1 MLFAQVDPES
11 GKNVFIMPRVARLNY
26 QVIFHIMGL
35 LLLCN
40 GGFMIFAAL
49 VSWYY
54 EEAVLMQIS
63 SAALITLFVGV
74 GFMYF
79 TRGHSKDIKK
89 REGYAVVSFGWI
101 FMTLSGT
108 LPYVLSESIPSFS
121 NAFFETMSGYT
132 TTGATIL
139 NDIESIPRG
148 ILFWRSLTHWIGG
161 MGIIVLAI
169 AILPLLGIGGMQLF
183 TAEASA
189 STADKMKPRITDVA
203 KRLWFI
209 YVGLTLVQTLLLKL
223 AGMGFFDAV
232 NHAMSTMSTG
242 GFSTRNASVAVWNH
256 LPMIQYIIIFFM
268 FLGGT
273 NFVLLYYG
281 FKGRFHKILQDEEF
295 KWYSLFVIGFSLIT
309 AIMIYY
315 KVDLGLS
322 SIEHPMVWGE
332 AESALRHALFQV
344 VGIITTTGFVSADYT
359 LWTPFLTVL
368 MFGLFFLG
376 GSAGSTAGGVKV
388 MRHVIMIKNGIIE
401 FKRALHPNAVL
412 PVRFN
417 GRGIKKEIAFN
428 VLGFFILYM
437 LSFIIGAVVLAFLG
451 LDLETSLGA
460 SATSLGNVGP
470 GFGALGPINNFD
482 GLPDA
487 AKWWC
492 SFLMLIGRLELFTV
506 LILLTPFFWRNR

>member
-1 MLFAQVDPES
+1 
-11 GKNVFIMPRVARLNY
+11 MPRVARLNY
-26 QVIFHIMGL
+26 QIIFHIMGL

-40 GGFMIFAAL
+40 GGFMFLSAI

-74 GFMYF
+74 GFMFF
-79 TRGHSKDIKK
+79 TRGHRKEIKK
-89 REGYAVVSFGWI
+89 REGYVVVTFGWL
-101 FMTLSGT
+101 FMTFSGA
-108 LPYVLSESIPSFS
+108 LPYVLSESIPSFT

-139 NDIESIPRG
+139 NDIESIPKG

-183 TAEASA
+183 SAEATGPTS
-189 STADKMKPRITDVA
+189 DKMKPRITDVA

-209 YVGLTLVQTLLLKL
+209 YVGLTLSQTLLLKL
-223 AGMGFFDAV
+223 AGMGLFDSV

-242 GFSTRNASVAVWNH
+242 GFSTKNASVAVWNGNP
-256 LPMIQYIIIFFM
+256 LIQYIIIFFM
-268 FLGGT
+268 FLGGM
-273 NFVLLYYG
+273 NFVLTYYG
-281 FKGRFHKILQDEEF
+281 FKGRFQKIFHDEEF
-295 KWYSLFVIGFSLIT
+295 KWYSLFTIGFTLVT
-309 AIMIYY
+309 ALMIYF
-315 KVDLGLS
+315 KADLGLS
-322 SIEHPMVWGE
+322 SIEHPMVLGE
-332 AESALRHALFQV
+332 AESAFRHSLFQV
-344 VGIITTTGFVSADYT
+344 VGIITTTGFITADYT

-368 MFGLFFLG
+368 FFGIFFLG

-412 PVRFN
+412 PVRYN
-417 GRGIKKEIAFN
+417 GRGIRKEIVFN

-437 LSFIIGAVVLAFLG
+437 LSFIIGAVGLALLG

-460 SATSLGNVGP
+460 SASSLGNIGP
-470 GFGALGPINNFD
+470 AFGFLGPINNFD
-482 GLPDA
+482 ALPEA
-487 AKWWC
+487 GKWWC